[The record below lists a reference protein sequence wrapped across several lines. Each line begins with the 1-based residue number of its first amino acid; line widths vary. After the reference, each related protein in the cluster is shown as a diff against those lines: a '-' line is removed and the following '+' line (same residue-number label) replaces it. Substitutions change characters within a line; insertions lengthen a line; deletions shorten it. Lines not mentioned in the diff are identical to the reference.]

1 MTFVDNVAILAIE
14 NCLLCPLEHIFT
26 GKTVL
31 DMDDQQIQEIAAE
44 PPNIQKDRERL
55 NEELGKLRKGLQTL
69 NAFSMADSLLR
80 ARPILGIYIPYIGS
94 WNYRLIE
101 VSFQQDRQS
110 PEPNPQPL
118 KAQLRQ
124 LRWRPLL
131 LVLVCSRKFRLLRLV
146 GSTSRH
152 HVDMCKR

>member
-31 DMDDQQIQEIAAE
+31 GMDDQQIQEIAAE
-44 PPNIQKDRERL
+44 PSNIQKDRERL
-55 NEELGKLRKGLQTL
+55 NEELEKLRKGRQTL
-69 NAFSMADSLLR
+69 NAFSIADSSLR
-80 ARPILGIYIPYIGS
+80 SRPILGIYISYIGS
-94 WNYRLIE
+94 WNHKLIE
-101 VSFQQDRQS
+101 VPFQQDRQS

-118 KAQLRQ
+118 KARPRQ

-131 LVLVCSRKFRLLRLV
+131 LVLVCSRKFQLLRLV
-146 GSTSRH
+146 GSTSRY